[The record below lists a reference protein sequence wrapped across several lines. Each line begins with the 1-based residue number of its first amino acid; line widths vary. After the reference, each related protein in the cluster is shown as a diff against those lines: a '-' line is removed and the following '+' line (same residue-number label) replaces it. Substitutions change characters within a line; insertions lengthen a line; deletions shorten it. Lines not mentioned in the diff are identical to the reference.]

1 MTRCGVI
8 CTCVIIIIAMAALV
22 ICSVRGEKGGKPS
35 QSLRD
40 SSPKGG
46 AKKGSKT
53 VVGTPFEPGPLVFRR
68 GEAKIV
74 TCTAVTDLRQMWFE
88 EIWTEKDPEEQRKAG
103 IRYAKQ
109 ELAARLADQALAA
122 GGIRFFEEGGT
133 LRAELR
139 AMVGEEAAE

>member
-1 MTRCGVI
+1 MTKCGII

-88 EIWTEKDPEEQRKAG
+88 GIWTEKDPEEQRKAG

-139 AMVGEEAAE
+139 AMVGEETAE

>member
-1 MTRCGVI
+1 MTKCGII

-46 AKKGSKT
+46 AKKGTKT

-88 EIWTEKDPEEQRKAG
+88 GLWSAKDPEEQRKAG

-139 AMVGEEAAE
+139 AMVGEEAAK

>member
-1 MTRCGVI
+1 MTKCGVI

-22 ICSVRGEKGGKPS
+22 ICSVRGEKGGKPTGEGS
-35 QSLRD
+35 R
-40 SSPKGG
+40 KGP
-46 AKKGSKT
+46 KT
-53 VVGTPFEPGPLVFRR
+53 VPGMPYEPGPLVFRR
-68 GEAKIV
+68 GEARIV
-74 TCTAVTDLRQMWFE
+74 TCTAVTDLRQMWFQGL
-88 EIWTEKDPEEQRKAG
+88 WTEKDPEEQRKAG

-109 ELAARLADQALAA
+109 ELAAQLADQVLAA

>member
-1 MTRCGVI
+1 MTRCGII

-22 ICSVRGEKGGKPS
+22 IWSVRGEKGGKPS

-40 SSPKGG
+40 GG
-46 AKKGSKT
+46 AKKGPKT
-53 VVGTPFEPGPLVFRR
+53 VVGTPYEPGPLVFRR

-74 TCTAVTDLRQMWFE
+74 TCSAVMDLRQMWFE
-88 EIWTEKDPEEQRKAG
+88 GLWSAKEPEEQRKAG
-103 IRYAKQ
+103 YKYAKQ

-122 GGIRFFEEGGT
+122 GGIRFFEDGGM

>member
-1 MTRCGVI
+1 MTKCGVI

-46 AKKGSKT
+46 AKKGPKT
-53 VVGTPFEPGPLVFRR
+53 VPGTPYEPGPLVFRR

-88 EIWTEKDPEEQRKAG
+88 GIWTEKDPEEQRKAG

>member
-1 MTRCGVI
+1 MTKCGII

-22 ICSVRGEKGGKPS
+22 ICSVRGEKGGKPT
-35 QSLRD
+35 
-40 SSPKGG
+40 GEG
-46 AKKGSKT
+46 AKKGTKT
-53 VVGTPFEPGPLVFRR
+53 VVGTPYEPGPLVFRR

-88 EIWTEKDPEEQRKAG
+88 GLWSAKDPEEQRKAG

>member
-1 MTRCGVI
+1 MTRCGII

-22 ICSVRGEKGGKPS
+22 ICSVRGEKGGKPT
-35 QSLRD
+35 
-40 SSPKGG
+40 GEG
-46 AKKGSKT
+46 AKKGPKT
-53 VVGTPFEPGPLVFRR
+53 VVGTPYEPGPLVFRR

-74 TCTAVTDLRQMWFE
+74 TCTAVMDLRQMWFE
-88 EIWTEKDPEEQRKAG
+88 GLWSAKEPEEQRKAG
-103 IRYAKQ
+103 YKYAKQ

>member
-1 MTRCGVI
+1 MTKCGII

-22 ICSVRGEKGGKPS
+22 ICSVRGEKGGKPT
-35 QSLRD
+35 
-40 SSPKGG
+40 GEG
-46 AKKGSKT
+46 AKNGSKT
-53 VVGTPFEPGPLVFRR
+53 VVGTPYEPGPLVFRR

-88 EIWTEKDPEEQRKAG
+88 GIWTEKDPEEQRKAG